1 MTGPRQRSIP
11 EDERG
16 APGGSRRARARARG
30 GADAVAGAVPVP
42 VPPPETTE
50 LGIDIIRVSR
60 IKDSLERF
68 GDRFTRR
75 VLTPTEMAYVRGRPE
90 TMAGRWAA
98 KEAVS
103 KVLGLGVR
111 GIGWRD
117 IEVERLPTG
126 QPAVKLHGRAAR
138 RAEQLGMGRIALSIS
153 HESEFAVAIAYGI
166 RASGGR
172 FVFPPDIDERLDDRE
187 LALMRRFERLRGLA
201 RDVANTE
208 AQVTAGSSTPVDAT
222 KRQEGNDA

>member
-1 MTGPRQRSIP
+1 VAGPRQPST
-11 EDERG
+11 
-16 APGGSRRARARARG
+16 SRG
-30 GADAVAGAVPVP
+30 GTDSAPAIAEVRGSSLETALPA
-42 VPPPETTE
+42 PPPETTE

-60 IKDSLERF
+60 IRDSMARF

-75 VLTPTEMAYVRGRPE
+75 VLTPNEMAYVRNRAE

-103 KVLGLGVR
+103 KVLGLGIR

-138 RAEQLGMGRIALSIS
+138 RAEQLGMGRIAISIS
-153 HESEFAVAIAYGI
+153 HESDYAVAIASGV
-166 RASGGR
+166 RTAGGR
-172 FVFPPDIDERLDDRE
+172 FLYPPDIEERLSERE
-187 LALMRRFERLRGLA
+187 ASLMRRFERLRALA
-201 RDVANTE
+201 KDVAVSE
-208 AQVTAGSSTPVDAT
+208 AKLTTGPDGPAGRHP
-222 KRQEGNDA
+222 QEGLEEGTDA